1 MISGG
6 LEVVDGLLWEDEAVA
21 PTKNATKYVKEGG
34 FGSTEG
40 NPKVKC
46 QNELQLNL
54 FKMATLGTEESG
66 RCREV

>member
-21 PTKNATKYVKEGG
+21 PSEKSIEHIKEGG

-40 NPKVKC
+40 SPQVH
-46 QNELQLNL
+46 
-54 FKMATLGTEESG
+54 F
-66 RCREV
+66 RF

>member
-21 PTKNATKYVKEGG
+21 PTKNEIKYVKDWIWKHRGK
-34 FGSTEG
+34 
-40 NPKVKC
+40 PKSAM
-46 QNELQLNL
+46 LQLNL